1 MARGSGQPKRV
12 STRIRAEVP
21 WIRNSAG
28 AFAGLVYARS
38 QCPPLGL
45 SLQQQFGDVRF
56 EVTDNTAEGLYR
68 AFFNAWVPMM
78 GIFLIPLFWVIPGF
92 YPGSGFLFLFTF
104 IAWVLTPIAFVFTW
118 ILYKGF
124 ELRTLIGRLRFEGV
138 QFQFDA
144 RGGELFWLLFGNLL
158 ITLLTLGIAAPVAQ
172 RRVAAFVALHLSAT
186 GVADLDNIIQSA
198 QEVPGI
204 SEGIADALDFGSA

>member
-1 MARGSGQPKRV
+1 M
-12 STRIRAEVP
+12 
-21 WIRNSAG
+21 
-28 AFAGLVYARS
+28 
-38 QCPPLGL
+38 
-45 SLQQQFGDVRF
+45 
-56 EVTDNTAEGLYR
+56 
-68 AFFNAWVPMM
+68 FFNAWVPMM

-118 ILYKGF
+118 IWYKGF

-204 SEGIADALDFGSA
+204 SEGIADALDFGSV